1 MPIYK
6 EKPGKLNFSIVENTH
21 PVKITLTNEYGTV
34 SSISYGWPSKN
45 LNNDHLSDEVGD
57 YQLLENNTVIFSGE
71 SNNPSG
77 SNNTLKNTVNQTDNA
92 QVLTTIFLMTIR
104 EKRAILTQLEISVLN
119 SDLNSNKMKRST

>member
-57 YQLLENNTVIFSGE
+57 YQLLKNNTVIFSGE

-77 SNNTLKNTVNQTDNA
+77 SNNTLKITVNQMDNA
-92 QVLTTIFLMTIR
+92 QVLTYHFPDDYTGEESYTNT
-104 EKRAILTQLEISVLN
+104 AGNISFEFRL
-119 SDLNSNKMKRST
+119 KF